1 MYFFF
6 LLKIIVFIYITIYRI
21 VSLLSVI
28 ERVVI
33 GFFHTIFLT
42 CNKIIMKNFARST
55 GICASKLAIIIIIFF
70 FKKKNRAKNWVGI
83 KHEWM
88 IQSHLA

>member
-1 MYFFF
+1 MYFFW
-6 LLKIIVFIYITIYRI
+6 LKIIVFIYITIYRI

-55 GICASKLAIIIIIFF
+55 GICASKLAIIIIIIFF
-70 FKKKNRAKNWVGI
+70 FFLKKIELKTGWELNMSG
-83 KHEWM
+83 
-88 IQSHLA
+88 